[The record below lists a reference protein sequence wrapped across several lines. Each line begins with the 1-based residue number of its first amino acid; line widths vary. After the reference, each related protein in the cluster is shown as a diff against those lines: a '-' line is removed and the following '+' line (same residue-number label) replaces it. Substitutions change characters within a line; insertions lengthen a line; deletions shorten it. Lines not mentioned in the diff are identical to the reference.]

1 MDSFFYLTDAITL
14 KNLKQL
20 INTKIKQLSEESSMK
35 VWLHIYGECY
45 DKKTRWFLNKNHWMN
60 SVKIENIVW
69 IDAYNE
75 NRFKDIELLFFEKFS
90 YSKESTIFF
99 FDSEIG
105 MIETTWG
112 IFVKYWRN
120 FFSYDDESKIW
131 CIESNRILQIR
142 PYGDIITYK
151 IPF

>member
-1 MDSFFYLTDAITL
+1 
-14 KNLKQL
+14 
-20 INTKIKQLSEESSMK
+20 
-35 VWLHIYGECY
+35 
-45 DKKTRWFLNKNHWMN
+45 MN